1 MSERTWFFSRLDRII
16 VVRVNRARI
25 ALEFPILP
33 ATRPTP
39 FSLESHLGTMSFGG
53 GIVFVLPLSGWHYL
67 PNAKSLP
74 FL

>member
-39 FSLESHLGTMSFGG
+39 FSLE
-53 GIVFVLPLSGWHYL
+53 
-67 PNAKSLP
+67 
-74 FL
+74 